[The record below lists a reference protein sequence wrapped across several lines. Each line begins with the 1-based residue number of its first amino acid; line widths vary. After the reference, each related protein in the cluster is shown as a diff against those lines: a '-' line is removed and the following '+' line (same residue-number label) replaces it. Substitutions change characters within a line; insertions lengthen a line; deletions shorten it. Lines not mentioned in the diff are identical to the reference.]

1 MHPVSLDSFTIKYKA
16 LVEKR
21 LREAVGALDTPEN
34 LAKAMLYSLEAGG
47 KRIRPLLV
55 FAVIDAFGKNPQK
68 GIDAA
73 AAIEMVHTYSLIHD
87 DLPSM
92 DDDDLRRGKPTNHKV
107 FGEATAIL
115 AGDALLTLSF
125 NLLADIHEE
134 SASANVKLALIRGL
148 SAAAGA
154 LGMVGGQ
161 VADMEGENKKLTIEQ
176 LEYIHINKTG
186 KLLEYSII
194 AGAEIAGATAE
205 QKEILSKFAY
215 HIGLAFQ
222 IRDDILDLE
231 GNEEMIGKPV
241 GSDTANEKST
251 YPALLGLAGAKE
263 ALDYHLRS
271 AKESLNKSGLE
282 VGLLEQ
288 ITDLIG
294 LRNH

>member
-1 MHPVSLDSFTIKYKA
+1 MHPVSLDSFTKKYKT
-16 LVEKR
+16 LVEER
-21 LREAVGALDTPEN
+21 LKETVGTLETPEN
-34 LAKAMLYSLEAGG
+34 LAKAMLYSLQAGG

-55 FAVIDAFGKNPQK
+55 FAVIEAFGKDPK
-68 GIDAA
+68 DGLEAA

-125 NLLADIHEE
+125 SMLAEIPEE
-134 SASANVKLALIRGL
+134 SAPANVKLALIKGL

-154 LGMVGGQ
+154 PGMVGGQ
-161 VADMEGENKKLTIEQ
+161 IADMEGENKRLTLEQ

-186 KLLEYSII
+186 KLLEFSIL
-194 AGAEIAGATAE
+194 AGAEIAGAALE
-205 QKEILSKFAY
+205 QKEILSRFAY

-231 GNEEMIGKPV
+231 GTEEMIGKPV

-251 YPALLGLAGAKE
+251 YPALLGIAGAKE
-263 ALDYHLRS
+263 ALDFHLRS
-271 AKESLNKSGLE
+271 AKDSLGKSGLE
-282 VGLLEQ
+282 VGILNE